1 MTIHELHGTW
11 GRGRVSELGA
21 CVLSWEPAGRGEVL
35 WMAREAQLRVGHMW
49 HGGIPVCAPWF
60 GSGRGEVTVPFTH
73 GLVSRVPWAMDLLEQ
88 SDDGARMVLTLDS
101 PAVAHLP
108 GADLYPPDLGYRLD
122 ARMDRRRLAVALTV
136 TSPTRAVVLDLALH
150 PYFTLDARGGAV
162 EGLDGVAYVDKAAD
176 GAVRRQAGAV
186 TFAGL
191 TDRVYAS
198 AGPVAVVDAAGGRE
212 VRVSTSGAEQLVVW
226 NPGKDKAAEIPD
238 LAAGEWERFVC
249 VEAGCVLD
257 RAVRLEPE
265 QSHTL
270 TTTIGV

>member
-162 EGLDGVAYVDKAAD
+162 EGLDGVPFRDFA
-176 GAVRRQAGAV
+176 AGAELAV
-186 TFAGL
+186 EDGPVAVGRHL
-191 TDRVYAS
+191 DRVYAAAPDVTLRDPVRRIRLS
-198 AGPVAVVDAAGGRE
+198 AEGATSTIVWNPGPGGRE
-212 VRVSTSGAEQLVVW
+212 VAS
-226 NPGKDKAAEIPD
+226 
-238 LAAGEWERFVC
+238 GEWTEFAC
-249 VEAGCVLD
+249 VEYGCVQGGSVSVP
-257 RAVRLEPE
+257 AGG
-265 QSHTL
+265 SHTVAL
-270 TTTIGV
+270 SVEV

>member
-101 PAVAHLP
+101 PGVKHLP
-108 GADLYPPDLGYRLD
+108 GAELYPPDLGYRLD
-122 ARMDRRRLAVALTV
+122 VRMDRRRLAVALTV
-136 TSPTRAVVLDLALH
+136 TSPTRDVVVDCALH
-150 PYFTLDARGGAV
+150 PYFAVDARGTRV
-162 EGLDGVAYVDKAAD
+162 EGLDGVPFRDFAAD
-176 GAVRRQAGAV
+176 GGVAAEDGPVPVGRH
-186 TFAGL
+186 L
-191 TDRVYAS
+191 DRVYAGAPPVTLRSPARSIEVS
-198 AGPVAVVDAAGGRE
+198 ADGAASIIVWNPGAGGRE
-212 VRVSTSGAEQLVVW
+212 V
-226 NPGKDKAAEIPD
+226 AAR
-238 LAAGEWERFVC
+238 EWTGFAC
-249 VEAGCVLD
+249 VEYGCVQD
-257 RAVRLEPE
+257 AAVRIPAGG
-265 QSHTL
+265 SHTVAL
-270 TTTIGV
+270 SVQV